1 MKKRYLILEDGT
13 VFQGWAFG
21 AEEAAIGE
29 LVFNTSVVG
38 YVETLTDPCYYGQ
51 IVMQTFPLVGN
62 YGIMEEDF
70 LGKPALKGYVVKECC
85 ALPSNFRC
93 EYDLDTYLKN
103 NNIPGLYGVDT
114 RELTNRIREYG
125 VVNAMIT
132 DKLPEDFDEI
142 VSFTITSAVE
152 AVTCK
157 ETSVYAA
164 EGEEL
169 AHVVVLDYG
178 FSSTIVKALTAR
190 GCRVTVV
197 PAQTSAETVLAM
209 EPNGIVLSAGPGDP
223 AENKALIETV
233 KELIGRKP
241 IFGYGLGHQILA
253 LAMGGKTEKMK
264 HGHRGGNQPCRRTGT
279 RRTYITSQN
288 HGYVVINPVP
298 GGSES
303 FVNVNDGSNAGM
315 EYPEVKAFSV
325 QFSPDSCTFGA
336 KNTNE
341 LYDKFLSMMKEGT
354 SCR

>member
-21 AEEAAIGE
+21 AEQSVIGE

-70 LGKPALKGYVVKECC
+70 QGKPALKGYVVKEWCRI
-85 ALPSNFRC
+85 PSNFRC

-142 VSFTITSAVE
+142 VSFAITGAVE
-152 AVTCK
+152 ATTCK
-157 ETSVYAA
+157 EATVYAA

-178 FSSTIVKALTAR
+178 FSGTIVKALTAY

-197 PAQTSAETVLAM
+197 PAETSAEAVLAL
-209 EPNGIVLSAGPGDP
+209 EPSGIVLSAGPGDP
-223 AENKALIETV
+223 AENNMLIETV
-233 KELIGRKP
+233 RSLVGKKP
-241 IFGYGLGHQILA
+241 IFAYGLGHQILA
-253 LAMGGKTEKMK
+253 LAMGGRTVKMK
-264 HGHRGGNQPCRRTGT
+264 HGHRGGNQPCRKVGT

-288 HGYVVINPVP
+288 HGYAVSGAVP
-298 GGSES
+298 GGVES
-303 FVNVNDGSNAGM
+303 FVNVNDGTNAGM
-315 EYPEVKAFSV
+315 EYPEAKAFSV
-325 QFSPDSCTFGA
+325 QFAPDSCTFGA
-336 KNTNE
+336 KNHNE
-341 LYDKFLSMMKEGT
+341 LYEKFLSMMKEG
-354 SCR
+354 

>member
-13 VFQGWAFG
+13 IFQGWAFG
-21 AEEAAIGE
+21 ADETVIGE

-62 YGIMEEDF
+62 YGIMEADF
-70 LGKPALKGYVVKECC
+70 QGKPALKGYVVKECC
-85 ALPSNFRC
+85 KIPSNFRC
-93 EYDLDTYLKN
+93 EYDLDIYLKN

-142 VSFTITSAVE
+142 VSYAITGAVE
-152 AVTCK
+152 ATTCK
-157 ETSVYAA
+157 DTAVYPA
-164 EGEEL
+164 EGEEQ
-169 AHVVVLDYG
+169 AHVVVIDCG
-178 FSSTIVKALTAR
+178 FSGTIVKALTAR

-197 PAQTSAETVLAM
+197 PAPTSADEVLAL

-223 AENKALIETV
+223 TENVGMIETV
-233 KELIGRKP
+233 KALIGKKP
-241 IFGYGLGHQILA
+241 IFGYGLGHQLLA
-253 LAMGGKTEKMK
+253 LAMGGRTVKMK
-264 HGHRGGNQPCRRTGT
+264 HGHRGGNQPCRKVGT

-288 HGYVVINPVP
+288 HGYAVSGPVP
-298 GGSES
+298 GGVES

-315 EYPEVKAFSV
+315 EYPEAKAFSV
-325 QFSPDSCTFGA
+325 QFEPDSCTFGA

-341 LYDKFLSMMKEGT
+341 LYDKFLTMMKEG
-354 SCR
+354 